1 MSNPKIPPLSR
12 RERQIMDIVYARKE
26 VSAADVREHMPDK
39 LSDSSV
45 RTILRILCEK
55 GHLKI
60 RQDGPR
66 YIYMPVLSAN
76 KASRSA
82 LRHVIKTF
90 FDDSIEDAVVAL
102 LDMPKSDL
110 SPEVRE
116 LISKKIEQRKKEG
129 K

>member
-1 MSNPKIPPLSR
+1 MSTSKVPPLSR
-12 RERQIMDIVYARKE
+12 RERQIMDIIYAHKE
-26 VSAADVREHMPDK
+26 VSAAEVRGHLPDEP
-39 LSDSSV
+39 SDSSV

-66 YIYMPVLSAN
+66 YLYSPKQSTTKV
-76 KASRSA
+76 SRNA
-82 LRHVIKTF
+82 LRHVIKIF
-90 FDDSIEDAVVAL
+90 FNDSIEDAVVAL

-116 LISKKIEQRKKEG
+116 LISQKIEQRKKEG